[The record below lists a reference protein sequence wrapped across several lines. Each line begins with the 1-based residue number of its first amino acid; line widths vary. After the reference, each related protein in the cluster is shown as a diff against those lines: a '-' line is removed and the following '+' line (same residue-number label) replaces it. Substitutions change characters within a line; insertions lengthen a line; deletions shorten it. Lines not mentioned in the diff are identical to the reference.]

1 MTYRVKSS
9 RSAQVDGYQPTKAK
23 AMYENMPMTPP
34 DLTSGMPFPEPG
46 DWRMR
51 ASLDR
56 MHPGVPAPTAGMN
69 SRMYSAW

>member
-1 MTYRVKSS
+1 MTYRVKAS
-9 RSAQVDGYQPTKAK
+9 RAGQVSGYQPTKA
-23 AMYENMPMTPP
+23 AMMYDQMPMGPP
-34 DLTSGMPFPEPG
+34 DLTQGMTFPEPG

-56 MHPGVPAPTAGMN
+56 MTPGVPAPTSGMN